1 MTNIPLMIFPA
12 INLHLGGFSLGLPI
26 AMFDYRRV
34 FLGAISHFWT
44 DPRLTVRGSRLS
56 KSKAMAA
63 MVRIQVELLSGE
75 GASLEVTPDMT
86 IGQLKEEVKVSNVQ
100 KLG

>member
-1 MTNIPLMIFPA
+1 
-12 INLHLGGFSLGLPI
+12 
-26 AMFDYRRV
+26 
-34 FLGAISHFWT
+34 
-44 DPRLTVRGSRLS
+44 
-56 KSKAMAA
+56 

-86 IGQLKEEVKVSNVQ
+86 IGQLKEEVKVCNVQ